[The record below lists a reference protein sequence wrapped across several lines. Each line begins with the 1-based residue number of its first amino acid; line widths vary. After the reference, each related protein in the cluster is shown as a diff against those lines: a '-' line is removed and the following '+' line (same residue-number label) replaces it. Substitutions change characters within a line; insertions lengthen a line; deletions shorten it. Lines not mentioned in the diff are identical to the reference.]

1 MQGSFHE
8 MRDGV
13 VQGWKASGQHALVL
27 VEMRQKHIAQIGR
40 VACGPARS
48 GPGRDETGVHQ
59 ENNERAVGKP
69 LVWDLA
75 FQKSST
81 VRLNVCLETLFRA
94 PTLGLSSMA
103 VKEGQE
109 GGEAYEK

>member
-1 MQGSFHE
+1 M
-8 MRDGV
+8 
-13 VQGWKASGQHALVL
+13 GQHGLVL
-27 VEMRQKHIAQIGR
+27 EQMRREYTRK
-40 VACGPARS
+40 
-48 GPGRDETGVHQ
+48 T
-59 ENNERAVGKP
+59 NERAVGKP